1 MENPDIPEQDH
12 RNPAA
17 FALADVGPQRQ
28 EQGFDIS
35 PRNISARRAGEDQSE
50 CALVSPLHACDGTA
64 MRYRREGGAG
74 SGRVLDRPCS

>member
-28 EQGFDIS
+28 EQSFDIS

-50 CALVSPLHACDGTA
+50 GALVSPLHTRDGTI
-64 MRYRREGGAG
+64 MRYRPERSAG
-74 SGRVLDRPCS
+74 SGRVLDSHGP